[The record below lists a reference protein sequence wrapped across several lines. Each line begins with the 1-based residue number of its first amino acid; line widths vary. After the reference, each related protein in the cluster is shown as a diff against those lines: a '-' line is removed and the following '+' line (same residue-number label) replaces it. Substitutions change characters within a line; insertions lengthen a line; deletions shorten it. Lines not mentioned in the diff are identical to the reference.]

1 MSLCS
6 VEWNHLRTCDADP
19 SQAIG
24 TGRSEVG
31 VVAQRCSEIEFTGK
45 QLELLKEVMPKLA
58 RVAVIGNT
66 TDPANAQALKET
78 ERAAGALAVK
88 LKYVEIRGPK
98 DIQTAFQEALKARFE
113 AVLVQTN
120 PILNSEETQV
130 ANLATKSRLPAVG
143 RPRFVEAGGLIGYG
157 VSGRDLYRRAA
168 TYVDKILKGTK
179 PAELPVE
186 QPTKFELVINL
197 KTAKQIGL
205 TIPPTVLAR
214 ADRVIK

>member
-1 MSLCS
+1 
-6 VEWNHLRTCDADP
+6 
-19 SQAIG
+19 
-24 TGRSEVG
+24 

-197 KTAKQIGL
+197 KTAK
-205 TIPPTVLAR
+205 VLGIDVSLAVQQR
-214 ADRVIK
+214 ADQMIE